1 MSHSKDGPIKIGV
14 LYSTT
19 GVTSTVEQTQQHAVI
34 MAAEEVNRA
43 GGILGREIELV
54 CVNPESNPRRYAGLT
69 EQLILEHDVHLI
81 FGCYMSSTRKAVI
94 PIVERHNA
102 LLFYATPYEGFEYSR
117 NVFYGGAAPNQ
128 NSLPLAGFMLSHYG
142 SRVWMVGSDYI
153 CPYESNRVMSDLIL
167 ERGGEKVSETYLS
180 LDAPW
185 ESYLEVAQKI
195 KNAMPD
201 FIFSTVVGEGTPL
214 LHRAFATVGLDPY
227 AMPIAS
233 HMTSEAE
240 VSIMGADLAE
250 GHITCAAY
258 FQSVDTPENRQAI
271 ARYRERFGDHLVT
284 NMCWEAAYFQ
294 MHMLADAIRRV
305 GSEDTEHL
313 LRVLPGLEL
322 DAPQGR
328 VRIDGHNHHTYLLPR
343 IGRVNAQGQFDI
355 LASAPERVKAD
366 PYVISH
372 STPDW
377 LGLGNWRTASAE
389 ERK

>member
-1 MSHSKDGPIKIGV
+1 MSHSKDGPIKVGV

-19 GVTSTVEQTQQHAVI
+19 GVTSVVEQTQQRAVI

-43 GGILGREIELV
+43 GGVLGREIELV
-54 CVNPESNPRRYAGLT
+54 CANPESNPRRYAGLT
-69 EQLILEHDVHLI
+69 EQLILEHDVRLI

-117 NVFYGGAAPNQ
+117 NVIYAGAAPNQ
-128 NSLPLAGFMLSHYG
+128 NSLPLAGFMLTHFG

-167 ERGGEKVSETYLS
+167 ERGGEKISETYLP

-185 ESYLEVAQKI
+185 ESYLEVAHRI
-195 KNAMPD
+195 RNAMPD
-201 FIFSTVVGEGTPL
+201 FIFSTVVGEGIPL

-240 VSIMGADLAE
+240 VAIMGADLAE

-258 FQSVDTPENRQAI
+258 FQSVDTPQNKQAI
-271 ARYRERFGDHLVT
+271 ARYRARFGERLVT

-294 MHMLADAIRRV
+294 LHMLADAIRRV
-305 GSEDTEHL
+305 GSDDPEHL
-313 LRVLPGLEL
+313 LRVLPGLEF

-328 VRIDGHNHHTYLLPR
+328 VRIDEHNHHTYLQPR
-343 IGRVNAQGQFDI
+343 VGRVNAQGQFDI
-355 LASAPERVKAD
+355 LASAPERAKAD
-366 PYVISH
+366 PYVVSH

-377 LGLGNWRTASAE
+377 LGLERRKNPETE
-389 ERK
+389 ERE

>member
-1 MSHSKDGPIKIGV
+1 MTHTKDDPIKIGV

-19 GVTSTVEQTQQHAVI
+19 GVTSTVEETQQRAVI
-34 MAAEEVNRA
+34 MAAEEVNRD
-43 GGILGREIELV
+43 GGVLGREIELV
-54 CVNPESNPRRYAGLT
+54 CVNPESNPRRYAGLA
-69 EQLILEHDVHLI
+69 EQLILEHDVRLL

-117 NVFYGGAAPNQ
+117 NVIYAGAAPNQ
-128 NSLPLAGFMLSHYG
+128 NSLPLAGFMLSNFG

-167 ERGGEKVSETYLS
+167 ERGGEKISETYLP
-180 LDAPW
+180 LDATW
-185 ESYLEVAQKI
+185 ESYLDVARRI
-195 KNAMPD
+195 KSAMPD
-201 FIFSTVVGEGTPL
+201 FIFSTVVGEGITL
-214 LHRAFATVGLDPY
+214 LHRAFAAVGLDPY
-227 AMPIAS
+227 AVPIAS

-240 VSIMGADLAE
+240 IAIMGAELAE

-258 FQSVDTPENRQAI
+258 FQSVDTPENRHAI
-271 ARYRERFGDHLVT
+271 ARYRERFGEQLVT

-305 GSEDTEHL
+305 GSDDPEHL
-313 LRVLPGLEL
+313 LRVLPGLEY

-328 VRIDGHNHHTYLLPR
+328 VRIDEHNHHTYLQPR
-343 IGRVNAQGQFDI
+343 IGRANAHGQFDI
-355 LASAPERVKAD
+355 LVSAPERAKAD
-366 PYVISH
+366 PYVVSH

-377 LGLGNWRTASAE
+377 LNTMGKNVQRSE
-389 ERK
+389 DRE